1 MRPTT
6 NSNSTKMLFYNTDPH
21 SIVFPHWHFKL
32 AHSAPELIQDEV
44 LEKYPMVLMTITTA
58 GATATTTEAPAASI
72 KIRRSMLTGI
82 RYRSPG
88 HVMFTP
94 NSARASAALEASFP
108 FDYPALF
115 LFAVLVHADFRVEN
129 TTSSVLVD
137 GVLHSLGEVFWESRR
152 IVVNSGH
159 IGAVEIR
166 C

>member
-1 MRPTT
+1 
-6 NSNSTKMLFYNTDPH
+6 
-21 SIVFPHWHFKL
+21 
-32 AHSAPELIQDEV
+32 
-44 LEKYPMVLMTITTA
+44 MVLMTITAA
-58 GATATTTEAPAASI
+58 GATATTTEAPATSI

-82 RYRSPG
+82 RYRSSG

-115 LFAVLVHADFRVEN
+115 LFVELVQADFRVEN